1 MALALGQSF
10 VWDIHLPLSWSWMSA
25 VREMV
30 NSGLMDRDETLREEI
45 TMVASEL
52 AENVV
57 KYGEPVE
64 SAASGS
70 LQLIIADNTV
80 RVISTNG
87 VRSPERAQH
96 LARSLERIRNADPRA
111 LYLERM
117 QELMANPTQ
126 AESQLGLLRIAF
138 EGQFTLTHVYEASV
152 LTITAERNLP

>member
-1 MALALGQSF
+1 
-10 VWDIHLPLSWSWMSA
+10 
-25 VREMV
+25 
-30 NSGLMDRDETLREEI
+30 
-45 TMVASEL
+45 MVASEL

-64 SAASGS
+64 NAPAGS
-70 LQLIIADNTV
+70 LQLIIADESV

-96 LARSLERIRNADPRA
+96 LAVALERIREADPQQ

-126 AESQLGLLRIAF
+126 KESQLGLLRIAF
-138 EGQFTLTHVYEASV
+138 EGQFKLSHVYEGSV
-152 LTITAERNLP
+152 LTITAERHLP